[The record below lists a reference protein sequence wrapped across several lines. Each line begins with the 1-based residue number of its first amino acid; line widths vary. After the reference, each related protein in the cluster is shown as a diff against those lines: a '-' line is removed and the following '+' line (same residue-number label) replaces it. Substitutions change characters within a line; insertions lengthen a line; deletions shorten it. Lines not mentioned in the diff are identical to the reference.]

1 MKELEEI
8 TCPLCHMSFIEN
20 EKLSKVFSGDPKT
33 KYISNLVKH
42 YREYHITSW
51 NKIFKKYGHEYRGTW
66 FQGIEF
72 EKSKYNNRSKRQIIR
87 KVHPILKEMGIEPIH
102 FERLKD
108 TDQKTMELVHR
119 FLGES

>member
-1 MKELEEI
+1 MKDLEEI
-8 TCPLCHMSFIEN
+8 TCPICQISFIEN
-20 EKLSKVFSGDPKT
+20 EKLSKVFTDDPKT

-51 NKIFKKYGHEYRGTW
+51 RKCLGKYGHEYRGTW

-87 KVHPILKEMGIEPIH
+87 KVHPLLKEMGIRPIH
-102 FERLKD
+102 FENLQD
-108 TDQKTMELVHR
+108 TDEKTMVLVHR
-119 FLGES
+119 FLGQD

>member
-8 TCPLCHMSFIEN
+8 TCLLCHMSFIEN
-20 EKLSKVFSGDPKT
+20 EKLSNVFSDDPKT

-66 FQGIEF
+66 FKGIEF

-87 KVHPILKEMGIEPIH
+87 KVHPVLKEMGIEPIH

>member
-8 TCPLCHMSFIEN
+8 TCPICHMSFIEN
-20 EKLSKVFSGDPKT
+20 KKLSNVFSDDPKT

-66 FQGIEF
+66 FKGIDF

-87 KVHPILKEMGIEPIH
+87 KVHPVLKEMGIEPIH